1 MARVKLQTLLSNLGM
16 GNDGTSITGYKGSH
30 GLSKPSEVVTFYPR
44 DTEPQNGSH
53 HDMTSSQHISEEELR
68 TIVNEAREK
77 LTKLVNVLNKGEP
90 RFGLESDG

>member
-1 MARVKLQTLLSNLGM
+1 MARVKLQTFLSNLGSQRRHEH
-16 GNDGTSITGYKGSH
+16 TCTKGSH

>member
-1 MARVKLQTLLSNLGM
+1 
-16 GNDGTSITGYKGSH
+16 
-30 GLSKPSEVVTFYPR
+30 
-44 DTEPQNGSH
+44 
-53 HDMTSSQHISEEELR
+53 MTSSQHISEEELR